1 MSMEVINGFVCNNCT
16 DVEYAKKLVD
26 PARPEAGPV
35 NQQTPASPISAER
48 GPAVILGGALAGV
61 ESTTAQRD
69 AAVFQPYGADGR
81 R

>member
-1 MSMEVINGFVCNNCT
+1 MSMEVINGFVCKTCT
-16 DVEYAKKLVD
+16 DVENAKKFID

-35 NQQTPASPISAER
+35 NQPSAEAIGR
-48 GPAVILGGALAGV
+48 VPAVVLGGALAGA

-69 AAVFQPYGADGR
+69 SAVFRPYGPDAR